1 MDMKGRI
8 DRNTGIVRDFNTP
21 LTSTDRSSRQK
32 INKETAGLK
41 DTLDQMDLI
50 DIFRAFLPKAAEF
63 THFPSAHGMFSRKD
77 HMLGHKTSLSKFSKI
92 ETLSSFFSDHNAMKL
107 GINHKR
113 TLKNRQRHR
122 S

>member
-1 MDMKGRI
+1 MNIKGEI
-8 DRNTGIVRDFNTP
+8 DRSTVIVRDFNTP

-77 HMLGHKTSLSKFSKI
+77 HMLGQKQVSVNLVRLKPYQASSL
-92 ETLSSFFSDHNAMKL
+92 TTML
-107 GINHKR
+107 
-113 TLKNRQRHR
+113 
-122 S
+122 